1 MKKELRSSIA
11 AAMLAMCASCGTAAP
26 PTASPGAAPSR
37 SAACPPFRAAPAASA
52 DRPVMLLQQGHAQA
66 VARMALSDDGRILV
80 SMSHDG
86 TLLVWDTTTGLL
98 LRRILT
104 QGMPFHLALSGAGDK
119 LAYGVSVADERSDA
133 QTFLVDL
140 ERGAPPRE
148 AADFGAIALSPDGKL
163 LVVGGSTVEVY
174 DAETL
179 ASLRSIDPHFA
190 SGRALALG
198 FDRSGKRLGIAAVG
212 EVAVVDV
219 ASGAILQ
226 RRPRSNALTSAP
238 TKLDFTGDTLLVRVG
253 PATTEL
259 FAVAPGAT
267 ASPSVLTGPFRDS
280 SAGGGRAWTL
290 REAEPMGQKPAVR
303 FAQRLT
309 AYDPSGVAKLED
321 ELPSYATALAVSADG
336 AIIALARD
344 DGRSLRTITIRDG
357 STLRPLRTI
366 DVFASGIDAVTV
378 DPRSDALLTRSRLG
392 TITRWDLARGTMLP
406 STPGDEDALPNA
418 RLAVDAQGSLLVASG
433 FDTLVRVRAAKG
445 GPQLRQ
451 WEPHRDHPV
460 VAASFVPAG
469 RELIT
474 VSNEGSIA
482 RWDLGPEA
490 APPPRSISSYTEW
503 NRPAGREVATLAKPT
518 WKAALSLDGRWLA
531 YDGDKGTLGVLDAS
545 TGARRWEVASP
556 SQGAELGRNR
566 WIAFSAD
573 GSRLLLSAKE
583 GTWGV
588 AKSVLRV
595 FDATSG
601 ALVTTLRPGTAGPM
615 AVRAGFV
622 ALGGLRPS
630 LLDPTTFAR
639 RAHIGAFDS
648 EVTSITIH
656 PSRDLLILGG
666 NGGGTAIASAATG
679 APMALFLAA
688 GGGDFISSTPEGAF
702 VASVDGARSLAW
714 TFTSPLEGYAF
725 NQFAAVYEQPEA
737 VRGRLAGEPPRLVSP
752 LSRPPRLSLS
762 GAPQAQVAARSVALH
777 ADVSSQGRVD
787 QLRVFVNGRAAIER
801 AVCAPRAALD
811 LEIPLLPGQNRVS
824 LVGYDASGFA
834 GNPKQLDMVSTDVDA
849 PKPELWVVS
858 VGVSR
863 YPKLAPAQQL
873 DFATSD
879 ARAITASLAGQA
891 GPGKP
896 FAELHAV
903 TLLDEEVS
911 VEGVERAI
919 EGLAAMGPDD
929 LAVVFFAGH
938 GVQLAAE
945 AAGAAKRMVFL
956 TSGAALSLA
965 SARENGVGWDRIEGA
980 LAKARGRVLML
991 LDACHSGHVSTELI
1005 APNEALAQKLATGG
1019 RAGVLVFAASRGSQL
1034 SYEVPSSNKRMG
1046 SSRGLELAWEG
1057 SSPPFS
1063 ASPGGGGHGLFTGA
1077 MLEALAG
1084 GATDRD
1090 HSGAVEVGEFIDFV
1104 TERVRAASNGKQ
1116 TPWVAR
1122 REMFGD
1128 FVIAPAGGGGPSDG
1142 RTR

>member
-1 MKKELRSSIA
+1 
-11 AAMLAMCASCGTAAP
+11 ML
-26 PTASPGAAPSR
+26 
-37 SAACPPFRAAPAASA
+37 
-52 DRPVMLLQQGHAQA
+52 VQQGHAQA
-66 VARMALSDDGRILV
+66 VTRMVLSDDGRILV

-104 QGMPFHLALSGAGDK
+104 PGMPFHLALSGAGDK
-119 LAYGVSVADERSDA
+119 LAYGVSVADERSSV

-140 ERGAPPRE
+140 DRGTPPRE
-148 AADFGAIALSPDGKL
+148 AADFGAVALSPDGKL
-163 LVVGGSTVEVY
+163 LVVVSSTVDIY

-179 ASLRSIDPHFA
+179 AERRSIDLQLA
-190 SGRALALG
+190 SGRALALA
-198 FDRSGKRLGIAAVG
+198 FDQSGKRLGVAAVG

-226 RRPRSNALTSAP
+226 RRSRSSALTSAP
-238 TKLDFTGDTLLVRVG
+238 SKLDFTGDTLLVRVG
-253 PATTEL
+253 PATVEL
-259 FAVAPGAT
+259 FAIGPQASAT
-267 ASPSVLTGPFRDS
+267 APANVLPGPFRES
-280 SAGGGRAWTL
+280 AAGGGKTWLL
-290 REAEPMGQKPAVR
+290 REAEQLGQRPNVR

-309 AYDPSGVAKLED
+309 ALDPSGAVVLED

-336 AIIALARD
+336 AIVALARD

-357 STLRPLRTI
+357 TTLRPLRTL
-366 DVFASGIDAVTV
+366 DVFSSGIDAVTV

-392 TITRWDLARGTMLP
+392 TIARWDPAQGTMLP
-406 STPGDEDALPNA
+406 PTSGDNDVMPNA
-418 RLAVDAQGSLLVASG
+418 RLAVDEQGSLLVTSG
-433 FDTLVRVRAAKG
+433 FDTVVRVRPLAG

-474 VSNEGSIA
+474 VSNEGLIA

-490 APPPRSISSYTEW
+490 TPPPRPISSYSEL
-503 NRPAGREVATLAKPT
+503 NRPTGREVATLAKPT
-518 WKAALSLDGRWLA
+518 WNATLSPDGRWLA
-531 YDGDKGTLGVLDAS
+531 YDSDKGTLGVIDAS
-545 TGARRWEVASP
+545 TGARRWEVSSP

-588 AKSVLRV
+588 ASGVLRI

-601 ALVTTLRPGTAGPM
+601 ALMDTQRPGTAGPI

-622 ALGGLRPS
+622 ALGGLHPS
-630 LLDPTTFAR
+630 LLHPTTFAR
-639 RAHIGAFDS
+639 RAKIGAFDS
-648 EVTSITIH
+648 QVTSIAIH
-656 PSRDLLILGG
+656 PSRDLLILGSS
-666 NGGGTAIASAATG
+666 GGGTAIASATTG
-679 APMALFLAA
+679 APMALFLASS
-688 GGGDFISSTPEGAF
+688 GGDFISTTPEGAF
-702 VASVDGARSLAW
+702 VASVDGARALAW
-714 TFTSPLEGYAF
+714 TFTSPLEGYGF
-725 NQFAAVYEQPEA
+725 NQFAALYEQPEA
-737 VRGRLAGEPPRLVSP
+737 VRRRLAGEPPGLASP
-752 LSRPPRLSLS
+752 LIRPPRLSLS
-762 GAPQAQVAARSVALH
+762 DAPQKPIASRSIALH
-777 ADVSSQGRVD
+777 ADISSQGRVD

-801 AVCAPRAALD
+801 AVCAPSAALT

-824 LVGYDASGFA
+824 LVGYDAAGFA
-834 GNPKQLDMVSTDVDA
+834 GNPKQLDLVSTDTRA
-849 PKPELWVVS
+849 PRPDLWVVS

-863 YPKLAPAQQL
+863 YPKLAPSQQL
-873 DFATSD
+873 EFATAD
-879 ARAITASLAGQA
+879 AEAIAASLAEQA

-896 FAELHAV
+896 FAELHAT
-903 TLLDEEVS
+903 TLLDEKVS
-911 VEGVERAI
+911 VESVERAI
-919 EGLAAMGPDD
+919 EGLGAMGPDD

-938 GVQLAAE
+938 GVKLPGE
-945 AAGAAKRMVFL
+945 AAGSAKRMVFL

-991 LDACHSGHVSTELI
+991 LDACHSGHVSTDLI

-1034 SYEVPSSNKRMG
+1034 SYEVPASGKRTG
-1046 SSRGLELAWEG
+1046 GSRGLELAWDG
-1057 SSPPFS
+1057 RPPPLS

-1090 HSGAVEVGEFIDFV
+1090 HSGAVEVGELIDFV

-1128 FVIAPAGGGGPSDG
+1128 FVVAPAGGSAASAP
-1142 RTR
+1142 